1 MGCGASA
8 AKRVSVAHGRVQQR
22 PGIAGLPTPAERR
35 KLGIGGKQRERVTA
49 VLRAMPL
56 LTHVGDEVLNEIVRR
71 KLPEPFVVSDG
82 TVILCEGFGP
92 FPALNGE
99 GPIDGMFVLLDGA
112 AHVVKDF
119 DFGEQGVW
127 DYRTDGRQ
135 CPFFGERALSGL
147 SSTRSATV
155 KAVGR
160 AEVLNIP
167 RRVWTQIFTRAMGRV
182 VEEQQ
187 LLQMQ
192 REYSVL
198 LEGGH
203 TALADDF
210 AEDMQLFARDKEL
223 PVPDVAAK
231 SKGRHNRQ
239 RRASV
244 TKVVSKDELR
254 EKRRRASV
262 SELDMVATQQRTR
275 RQSVSD
281 VRAGSN
287 RVRRNSVTESLS
299 FAPEM
304 GTTRYQSR
312 GERRKSVSEVR
323 SDEVGDRD
331 RDKVRRRSSDRDKV
345 RRRSSDRDKD
355 RRRSS
360 DRGKDRRSSSRKK

>member
-8 AKRVSVAHGRVQQR
+8 AKRISMGHARVQQR
-22 PGIAGLPTPAERR
+22 PGVAGLPTPAQRR
-35 KLGIGGKQRERVTA
+35 KLGIGSKQRERVTA

-56 LTHVGDEVLNEIVRR
+56 LAHVRDEVLDEIVRY

-99 GPIDGMFVLLDGA
+99 GPIDGMFVLLDGT
-112 AHVVKDF
+112 AHVVKEF

-127 DYRTDGRQ
+127 DFRADGRQ
-135 CPFFGERALSGL
+135 CPFFGERVLSGVNG
-147 SSTRSATV
+147 TRAATV

-187 LLQMQ
+187 LVQMQ

-203 TALADDF
+203 TELADEF
-210 AEDMQLFARDKEL
+210 ADDMQLFARDKDL

-231 SKGRHNRQ
+231 SKGSRNRG

-262 SELDMVATQQRTR
+262 SELDMVATQQRAR

-281 VRAGSN
+281 VRVASN
-287 RVRRNSVTESLS
+287 RARRNSVTESLS

-323 SDEVGDRD
+323 MNEAEDRD
-331 RDKVRRRSSDRDKV
+331 REKVRRRSSGRDKD

-360 DRGKDRRSSSRKK
+360 RKK